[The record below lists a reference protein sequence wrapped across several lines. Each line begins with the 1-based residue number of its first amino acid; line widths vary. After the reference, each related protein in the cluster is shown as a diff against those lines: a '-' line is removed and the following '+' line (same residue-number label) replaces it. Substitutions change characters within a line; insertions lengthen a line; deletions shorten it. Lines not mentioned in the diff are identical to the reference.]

1 MNSKWRGQ
9 LKEFPIV
16 RGLNK
21 PEEPGEWHKQ
31 RETEDKN
38 ADGEGN
44 SREQDP
50 K

>member
-1 MNSKWRGQ
+1 VNSKWRRR

-21 PEEPGEWHKQ
+21 PGEWHKQ
-31 RETEDKN
+31 RETEEKN
-38 ADGEGN
+38 AGGEGN

-50 K
+50 E